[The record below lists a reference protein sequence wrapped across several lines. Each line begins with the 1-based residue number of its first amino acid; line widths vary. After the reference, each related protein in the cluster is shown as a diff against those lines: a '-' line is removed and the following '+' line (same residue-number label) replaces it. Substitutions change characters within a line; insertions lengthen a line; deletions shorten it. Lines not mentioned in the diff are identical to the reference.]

1 VFGTGLWTNLD
12 SESLNL
18 NLNNVVSN
26 LSSVTGYLTTLTGAF
41 LPKLLLIQREL
52 SSKSICVIKL
62 DFLLLSNKS
71 SKKLKINKLFVLISL
86 YDKDNILKYFS
97 ELFDNNSESKNKDS
111 LWNFDLFKTFNLKK
125 LSKY

>member
-111 LWNFDLFKTFNLKK
+111 L
-125 LSKY
+125 